1 LVFFE
6 VFVSIGTVVVI
17 WVVAVAFFCCFCG
30 WVGVQI
36 FFGCFVFV
44 RRGEE
49 RRGEERSSLFCLWE
63 GVVAVSCGFFGS
75 WGFFFPPSF
84 GVKETKRK
92 KRRRRRRRRRRES
105 MQ

>member
-1 LVFFE
+1 VYH
-6 VFVSIGTVVVI
+6 GTVVVI

-49 RRGEERSSLFCLWE
+49 RRVEERSSLFCLFVCGKVFLLSLLVSL
-63 GVVAVSCGFFGS
+63 GVGGF
-75 WGFFFPPSF
+75 SF
-84 GVKETKRK
+84 SLLE
-92 KRRRRRRRRRRES
+92 
-105 MQ
+105 